1 MTANADLAHTSDKPT
16 SSTTNLNITTTTTN
30 NINYSQTKE

>member
-16 SSTTNLNITTTTTN
+16 SSTTNLTAHN
-30 NINYSQTKE
+30 NSQAQEYK